1 MRITEWWEANIW
13 PTQSSSSQ
21 ESSTKANYV
30 ARPFMSLPNPSDPS
44 RYQVREETK
53 NALMWNTEGPTAT
66 MINVATDI
74 QKYKRRQ
81 LAVEMNSVANTEREK
96 NDNEISSSDD
106 DTLPKLSNNNSKEN
120 HRLYD
125 NETSNC
131 FSQDDLKNIKLKR
144 KAKLLIKSSSFNPET
159 LVSINEKI
167 SLVNEKAINHRFI
180 SLLDLPSIKRTRSSI
195 NL

>member
-44 RYQVREETK
+44 RFQVREETK

-81 LAVEMNSVANTEREK
+81 LAVEMNSVANTEKEK

-106 DTLPKLSNNNSKEN
+106 NTLPKLSNNNSKEN
-120 HRLYD
+120 NRLYD
-125 NETSNC
+125 DETSNC

-180 SLLDLPSIKRTRSSI
+180 SLLNLPSIKRTRSSI

>member
-66 MINVATDI
+66 MVNVATDI

-81 LAVEMNSVANTEREK
+81 LAVEMNSVANTEKEK

-131 FSQDDLKNIKLKR
+131 FSQDDLKNIKLKC

-180 SLLDLPSIKRTRSSI
+180 SLLDLPSIKRTRSLI
-195 NL
+195 NV

>member
-66 MINVATDI
+66 MVNVATDI

-180 SLLDLPSIKRTRSSI
+180 SLLDLPSIKRTRSLI
-195 NL
+195 NV